1 MEKPLLLLSVEQ
13 REEALRLSE
22 KVEKQRMRGG
32 GAGVERVGKDRGPSP
47 CFQECL
53 CQSGSL
59 CPPLKNKG
67 WETSGVG
74 GPLGHMVNLS
84 GGGPFSCFPPSMLHS
99 EQGRACAGILVVSSA
114 TSAPAQAGARTLP
127 RGSVSVLWA
136 HCSISTESGPRGP
149 WQAAPGCSAGR
160 SAAALQM
167 FTCAHGSLSRL
178 QCLPGRS
185 AALNILSQT
194 WR

>member
-47 CFQECL
+47 CFQESLCL
-53 CQSGSL
+53 SGSL

-67 WETSGVG
+67 WETSGIG

-84 GGGPFSCFPPSMLHS
+84 GGVLSHVPPPSMLHS
-99 EQGRACAGILVVSSA
+99 EQGTRLC
-114 TSAPAQAGARTLP
+114 R
-127 RGSVSVLWA
+127 R
-136 HCSISTESGPRGP
+136 SG
-149 WQAAPGCSAGR
+149 CE
-160 SAAALQM
+160 
-167 FTCAHGSLSRL
+167 
-178 QCLPGRS
+178 
-185 AALNILSQT
+185 
-194 WR
+194 

>member
-47 CFQECL
+47 CFQESLCL
-53 CQSGSL
+53 SGSL

-74 GPLGHMVNLS
+74 GPLSHMVNLS
-84 GGGPFSCFPPSMLHS
+84 GGGAFSCFPPSMLHS
-99 EQGRACAGILVVSSA
+99 EQG
-114 TSAPAQAGARTLP
+114 TSLCRH
-127 RGSVSVLWA
+127 SD
-136 HCSISTESGPRGP
+136 CE
-149 WQAAPGCSAGR
+149 
-160 SAAALQM
+160 
-167 FTCAHGSLSRL
+167 
-178 QCLPGRS
+178 
-185 AALNILSQT
+185 
-194 WR
+194 